1 MNLNI
6 FDRYLLIINIIA
18 LVIYGIKVLV
28 YKHQTRDWFEKLCMF
43 IVLLGGSAGI
53 LLMIILFD
61 RKAVKENMMSRV
73 FTLCMLV
80 IQAILLLIVKGYHGD
95 QIHID
100 FWDYLMQHR
109 ILLIYLAVV
118 NILTIIVFGVDKMN
132 AKSNRQR
139 VRIVTLLGLA
149 FIGGSVGALI
159 GMYGFHHKTKKAYFT
174 VGGAVD
180 FADAGC
186 CIVLCDEY
194 GNVTYEIYKCNGR
207 RICLPQ

>member
-1 MNLNI
+1 MTKRGNI

-174 VGGAVD
+174 VGVPWMLLMQVVVVFYVMNMGIFFGEVS
-180 FADAGC
+180 
-186 CIVLCDEY
+186 
-194 GNVTYEIYKCNGR
+194 
-207 RICLPQ
+207 

>member
-1 MNLNI
+1 MTKRGIILMNLNI

-18 LVIYGIKVLV
+18 LVIYGIKVLI
-28 YKHQTRDWFEKLCMF
+28 YKHQTRDWFEKFCMF
-43 IVLLGGSAGI
+43 IALLGGSAGI

-95 QIHID
+95 QMHID

-139 VRIVTLLGLA
+139 VRIVAFLGLA

-174 VGGAVD
+174 VGVPL
-180 FADAGC
+180 
-186 CIVLCDEY
+186 ILLMQVVVLFY
-194 GNVTYEIYKCNGR
+194 VMNMGM
-207 RICLPQ
+207 

>member
-95 QIHID
+95 QMHID

-174 VGGAVD
+174 VGVPL
-180 FADAGC
+180 
-186 CIVLCDEY
+186 ILLMQVVVLFY
-194 GNVTYEIYKCNGR
+194 VMNM
-207 RICLPQ
+207 RIFFGEVS

>member
-159 GMYGFHHKTKKAYFT
+159 GMYGFRHKTKKAYFT
-174 VGGAVD
+174 VGVPL
-180 FADAGC
+180 
-186 CIVLCDEY
+186 ILLMQVVVLFY
-194 GNVTYEIYKCNGR
+194 VMNMGM
-207 RICLPQ
+207 

>member
-100 FWDYLMQHR
+100 FWDYLMQHK

-174 VGGAVD
+174 VGVPL
-180 FADAGC
+180 
-186 CIVLCDEY
+186 ILLMQVVVLFYVMNMGIFFGE
-194 GNVTYEIYKCNGR
+194 VS
-207 RICLPQ
+207 

>member
-1 MNLNI
+1 MNLNR

-132 AKSNRQR
+132 AMSNRQR

-174 VGGAVD
+174 VGVPL
-180 FADAGC
+180 
-186 CIVLCDEY
+186 ILLMQVVVLFYVMNMGIFFGE
-194 GNVTYEIYKCNGR
+194 VS
-207 RICLPQ
+207 

>member
-80 IQAILLLIVKGYHGD
+80 IQAILLLIVKGYNGD

-139 VRIVTLLGLA
+139 VRSVTLLGLA

-174 VGGAVD
+174 VGVPL
-180 FADAGC
+180 
-186 CIVLCDEY
+186 ILLMQVVVLFYVMNMGIFFGE
-194 GNVTYEIYKCNGR
+194 VS
-207 RICLPQ
+207 

>member
-43 IVLLGGSAGI
+43 IVLLGGSVGI

-174 VGGAVD
+174 VGVPL
-180 FADAGC
+180 
-186 CIVLCDEY
+186 ILLMQVVVLFYVMNMGIFFGE
-194 GNVTYEIYKCNGR
+194 VS
-207 RICLPQ
+207 

>member
-100 FWDYLMQHR
+100 FWDYMMQHR

-118 NILTIIVFGVDKMN
+118 NILTFIVFGVDKMN

-174 VGGAVD
+174 VGVPL
-180 FADAGC
+180 
-186 CIVLCDEY
+186 ILLMQVVVLFYVMNMGIFFGE
-194 GNVTYEIYKCNGR
+194 VS
-207 RICLPQ
+207 

>member
-80 IQAILLLIVKGYHGD
+80 IQAILLLIVKG
-95 QIHID
+95 
-100 FWDYLMQHR
+100 
-109 ILLIYLAVV
+109 
-118 NILTIIVFGVDKMN
+118 
-132 AKSNRQR
+132 
-139 VRIVTLLGLA
+139 
-149 FIGGSVGALI
+149 
-159 GMYGFHHKTKKAYFT
+159 
-174 VGGAVD
+174 
-180 FADAGC
+180 
-186 CIVLCDEY
+186 
-194 GNVTYEIYKCNGR
+194 
-207 RICLPQ
+207 

>member
-159 GMYGFHHKTKKAYFT
+159 GMYVFHHKTKKAYFT
-174 VGGAVD
+174 VGVPL
-180 FADAGC
+180 
-186 CIVLCDEY
+186 ILLMQVVVLFYVMNMGIFLGE
-194 GNVTYEIYKCNGR
+194 VS
-207 RICLPQ
+207 

>member
-18 LVIYGIKVLV
+18 LVIYGIKALV

-80 IQAILLLIVKGYHGD
+80 IQAILLLIVKGHHGD

-174 VGGAVD
+174 VGVPL
-180 FADAGC
+180 
-186 CIVLCDEY
+186 ILLMQVVVLFYVMNMGIFFGE
-194 GNVTYEIYKCNGR
+194 VS
-207 RICLPQ
+207 

>member
-139 VRIVTLLGLA
+139 VRLVTLLGLA

-174 VGGAVD
+174 VGVPL
-180 FADAGC
+180 
-186 CIVLCDEY
+186 ILLMQVVVLFYVMNMGIFFGE
-194 GNVTYEIYKCNGR
+194 VS
-207 RICLPQ
+207 

>member
-43 IVLLGGSAGI
+43 IVLLGGSAGS

-118 NILTIIVFGVDKMN
+118 NILTFIVFGVDKMN

-174 VGGAVD
+174 VGVPL
-180 FADAGC
+180 
-186 CIVLCDEY
+186 ILLMQVVVLFYVMNMGIFFGE
-194 GNVTYEIYKCNGR
+194 VS
-207 RICLPQ
+207 

>member
-100 FWDYLMQHR
+100 FWDYLMQHT

-174 VGGAVD
+174 VGVPL
-180 FADAGC
+180 
-186 CIVLCDEY
+186 ILLMQVVVLFY
-194 GNVTYEIYKCNGR
+194 VMNMGM
-207 RICLPQ
+207 

>member
-43 IVLLGGSAGI
+43 IVLLGGSAGS

-118 NILTIIVFGVDKMN
+118 NILTFIVFGVDKMN

-174 VGGAVD
+174 VGVPL
-180 FADAGC
+180 
-186 CIVLCDEY
+186 ILLMQVVVLFY
-194 GNVTYEIYKCNGR
+194 VMNMGM
-207 RICLPQ
+207 

>member
-6 FDRYLLIINIIA
+6 FGRYLLIINIIA

-118 NILTIIVFGVDKMN
+118 NILTIIVFGVDKVN

-174 VGGAVD
+174 VGVPL
-180 FADAGC
+180 
-186 CIVLCDEY
+186 ILLMQVVVLFYVMNMGIFFGE
-194 GNVTYEIYKCNGR
+194 VS
-207 RICLPQ
+207 

>member
-53 LLMIILFD
+53 LLMIIFFD

-80 IQAILLLIVKGYHGD
+80 IRAILLLIVKGYHGD

-174 VGGAVD
+174 VGVPL
-180 FADAGC
+180 
-186 CIVLCDEY
+186 ILLMQVVVLFYVMNMGIFFGE
-194 GNVTYEIYKCNGR
+194 VS
-207 RICLPQ
+207 